1 LKDDEIAVYQETIRK
16 ITVPFEEKGQDLRS
30 KAFQL
35 ASHYAI
41 ENSAFQD
48 VSAPFFAD
56 NPSQAKALKK
66 NLGGGTQPA
75 SMSGPGAPNGKK
87 PVENPMAV
95 ASAIDLDLN
104 FLDSMDPATHW
115 KKKAAES
122 PSKRSSDALNDIV
135 ATQFIDGIQRKN
147 WPKLAFFLQ
156 EAKAKNLYKPNVLSV
171 MKSVSLSTA
180 GAKAEALLEVEDSRG
195 QWEGRPKLYVLA
207 VLSRHYEASYAI
219 DRAQTFNKEIET
231 ELTPKVQV
239 TENATKKK
247 TL

>member
-66 NLGGGTQPA
+66 KNVGGTQPA
-75 SMSGPGAPNGKK
+75 ST
-87 PVENPMAV
+87 NPMAV
-95 ASAIDLDLN
+95 ASAIDLDLT

-122 PSKRSSDALNDIV
+122 VSKRSSSNSSGDALNDIV
-135 ATQFIDGIQRKN
+135 AAQFIDGIQRKN

-171 MKSVSLSTA
+171 MKSVSLGTA
-180 GAKAEALLEVEDSRG
+180 GAKAEALLEIEDSRS
-195 QWEGRPKLYVLA
+195 QWEGKSKLYVLA
-207 VLSRHYEASYAI
+207 VLARHYEASYAI

-247 TL
+247 PL